1 MSRMSISQSSHDKT
15 YDTAVSNPEP
25 EPVFISKEGKSNY
38 IKALICISVDCVVT
52 IFLILVQYGLFGIFE
67 DKIKTTYIVII
78 GIIAFVFFVFII
90 IFIVSHITILVT
102 ISKYS
107 YIIVGGIYYGYKV
120 ILMIMYLTQTEEGI
134 SNSALV
140 FFIIILATIIPRV
153 FGFYNLEALVKVC
166 QKVDENKRILAHE
179 KFIEKIGNNVD
190 VGASRWSNNFDIE
203 RMSNARQG
211 SSEDKN

>member
-1 MSRMSISQSSHDKT
+1 
-15 YDTAVSNPEP
+15 
-25 EPVFISKEGKSNY
+25 
-38 IKALICISVDCVVT
+38 
-52 IFLILVQYGLFGIFE
+52 
-67 DKIKTTYIVII
+67 
-78 GIIAFVFFVFII
+78 
-90 IFIVSHITILVT
+90 
-102 ISKYS
+102 
-107 YIIVGGIYYGYKV
+107 
-120 ILMIMYLTQTEEGI
+120 MIMYLIQTEEGI

-140 FFIIILATIIPRV
+140 FFIIVLATIIPRV